1 MIRRLVVLALVFVA
15 PRLHAQAKTQ
25 CSSTSE
31 RFSFDSTAAGKVS
44 FWGGNV
50 VIRCPERGITV
61 KGDSAEQTPD
71 HYFVIGHASY
81 DEPRLHVTSD
91 FLNYF
96 PNDED
101 VRAVGH
107 VDAKLPSGSRLVG
120 PIAEYY
126 LAGRI
131 RKQTLM
137 TARAR
142 PTITIVE
149 KDSAGRPSEPTTV
162 VSDSVR
168 VENDSLVY
176 ARGEVVITR
185 PNLDAQA
192 DSVFIDEGAETMAL
206 RRGPQLHGK
215 GSRPFTLTGDLIDLF
230 SRNRKLER
238 VISKTN
244 AVALSDSMTL
254 KADTIDLRIR
264 NDVLDHAFAWG
275 KAGRAHVNSPSQNL
289 VADSL
294 DVEMPAQRIRTV
306 RAFNRAYAEGKPD
319 TTRFKPDKSQP
330 VNWLRGDT
338 ITAHF
343 DTTPP
348 PPRDTSKSPQIKNLV
363 ASGNA
368 SSVYLMPPSDS
379 AEHRPAINYVV
390 ARIIAVDFS
399 NQQVATVTTV
409 DSVSGVFLEP
419 KPDTAKKQNA
429 AATAPRT
436 INQPTNG
443 AKPAVPPTRPGT
455 PPPKKPPA
463 ADTPL
468 ATPPRTGK
476 P

>member
-1 MIRRLVVLALVFVA
+1 MIRRLFVLALAFAA
-15 PRLHAQAKTQ
+15 PLHAQAKTQ
-25 CSSTSE
+25 CYSQSE
-31 RFSFDSTAAGKVS
+31 RLAYDSTAAGRAS
-44 FWGGNV
+44 FLGGNV

-61 KGDSAEQTPD
+61 KGDSAEQTTD
-71 HYFVIGHASY
+71 HYFVLGHASY

-107 VDAKLPSGSRLVG
+107 VDARLPSGSRLVG

-126 LAGRI
+126 LAGKI

-149 KDSAGRPSEPTTV
+149 KDSTGRPSEPTTV

-168 VENDSLVY
+168 MENDSLVY
-176 ARGEVVITR
+176 AMGQVVITR
-185 PNLDAQA
+185 TNLDANA

-206 RRGPQLHGK
+206 RRKPQLHGK
-215 GSRPFTLTGDLIDLF
+215 GSRQFTLTGDLIDLF
-230 SRNRKLER
+230 SRNRKLQR
-238 VISKTN
+238 VISRAN
-244 AVALSDSMTL
+244 AVAVSDSMTL
-254 KADTIDLRIR
+254 KADTIDLRVK
-264 NDVLDHAFAWG
+264 NDVLDRAFAWG
-275 KAGRAHVNSPSQNL
+275 KTTRAHVDSPSQNL

-294 DVEMPAQRIRTV
+294 DVEMPAQRLRTV

-343 DTTPP
+343 DTTAP
-348 PPRDTSKSPQIKNLV
+348 PPRDTAKSPEIKNLV

-390 ARIIAVDFS
+390 ARIITVDFEK
-399 NQQVATVTTV
+399 QQVATVTTV

-419 KPDTAKKQNA
+419 KPDTANKRNA
-429 AATAPRT
+429 TPATSAT
-436 INQPTNG
+436 KQPTSA
-443 AKPAVPPTRPGT
+443 AKPATSSTRPVA

-463 ADTPL
+463 SDTPL
-468 ATPPRTGK
+468 AMLPRTAK